1 MRDFRIK
8 AMKYLHT
15 RMGLQVFLFHSY
27 VTGFMVFS
35 SGSRQ
40 IRDLTG
46 KGTSFIYQARY
57 TVPVNLK

>member
-1 MRDFRIK
+1 
-8 AMKYLHT
+8 MKYLHT

-57 TVPVNLK
+57 AVPVNLK